1 MENKLAENIRAYR
14 KSLGFTQDQLAERL
28 GVTLGAVSKWERG
41 SSEPDLAYIMDLA
54 ELFHVSVDALIGF
67 SMHGCDADGEAARIE
82 ELGDL
87 LDVPDSGRQVTV
99 FDLAAEYDSALVK
112 FPNHFRIVLGAGLI
126 HSRIGI
132 VYRRND
138 ELYRA
143 LDLLR
148 HALELFS
155 QNKDPG
161 VTELRIHNEI
171 GGCYCAL
178 KDYKKAIEAY
188 KMNNV
193 AGNNDARI
201 GMLLT
206 LYEKN
211 PEEGVRY
218 TEKAFLNQFS
228 DMITSVS
235 GYLYYYISVS
245 EPDRGIR
252 MADWA
257 VRCLEALKEDP
268 AAHAYVDKI
277 ISLFL
282 LGKAVLLEIKGLPEA
297 AEEALRSAVQAAAGF
312 DADPVCTLRNMI
324 LSGKFENI
332 SLYDNTGP
340 TAVDGLKSSL
350 EELAGW
356 LPDGFA
362 ARFEKVLAEDG
373 KLS

>member
-87 LDVPDSGRQVTV
+87 IDVPESGRQVTV
-99 FDLAAEYDSALVK
+99 SDVAAEYDSALVK

-161 VTELRIHNEI
+161 VTELRIRNEI
-171 GGCYCAL
+171 GACWCAL

-188 KMNNV
+188 KKNNV

-268 AAHAYVDKI
+268 SGHAYMDKI
-277 ISLFL
+277 ISLIL
-282 LGKAVLLEIKGLPEA
+282 LAKAVLLGIKGLPEA
-297 AEEALRSAVQAAAGF
+297 AEETLRSAVRSAVRF
-312 DADPVCTLRNMI
+312 DADPVYTLRNMI
-324 LSGKFENI
+324 LSGKNANT
-332 SLYDNTGP
+332 SVYDDTGP

-350 EELAGW
+350 EEIACW
-356 LPDGFA
+356 LPGGFA
-362 ARFEKVLAEDG
+362 ARFEKVLAEAG
-373 KLS
+373 VR

>member
-1 MENKLAENIRAYR
+1 MENKLAENIRSYR
-14 KSLGFTQDQLAERL
+14 RGLGFTQDQLAERL

-87 LDVPDSGRQVTV
+87 IDVPESGRQVTV
-99 FDLAAEYDSALVK
+99 SDVAAEYDGALVK

-143 LDLLR
+143 LDLQR

-161 VTELRIHNEI
+161 VTELRIRNEI
-171 GGCYCAL
+171 GACWCAL

-188 KMNNV
+188 KKNNV

-282 LGKAVLLEIKGLPEA
+282 LGKAILLEIKGLPEA

-332 SLYDNTGP
+332 SVYDDTGP

-362 ARFEKVLAEDG
+362 ARFEKVLAEAG
-373 KLS
+373 VR

>member
-41 SSEPDLAYIMDLA
+41 SSEPVLAYIMDLA

-67 SMHGCDADGEAARIE
+67 SMHGCDADAEAARIE
-82 ELGDL
+82 ELGDR
-87 LDVPDSGRQVTV
+87 LDAPDPGKRVTV
-99 FDLAAEYDSALVK
+99 FDLAAEYDTALVK

-126 HSRIGI
+126 HSRIGV
-132 VYRRND
+132 VYKRD
-138 ELYRA
+138 AELYRA

-155 QNKDPG
+155 QNKDPD
-161 VTELRIHNEI
+161 VTEVMIHSEI
-171 GGCYCAL
+171 GGCFCAL
-178 KDYKKAIEAY
+178 KDYKKAIEEY
-188 KMNNV
+188 KKNNV
-193 AGNNDARI
+193 AGNNNANI
-201 GMLLT
+201 GILLT

-218 TEKAFLNQFS
+218 TEKAFISTLGG
-228 DMITSVS
+228 MVTSVS
-235 GYLYYYISVS
+235 GYLDYYMSVS

-257 VRCLEALKEDP
+257 VQCLDALKEDP
-268 AAHAYVDKI
+268 SAQAYMDKI
-277 ISLFL
+277 KSIFL
-282 LGKAVLLEIKGLPEA
+282 MAKAVLLEIKGLPEA
-297 AEEALRSAVQAAAGF
+297 AEETLRSAVRSAVRF

-324 LSGKFENI
+324 LSGKNDNV
-332 SLYDNTGP
+332 SLYDDAGP
-340 TAVDGLKSSL
+340 TAVEGLKSSL
-350 EELAGW
+350 EEIACW

-362 ARFEKVLAEDG
+362 ARFERILAEDG

>member
-87 LDVPDSGRQVTV
+87 IDVPESGRQVTV
-99 FDLAAEYDSALVK
+99 SDVAAEYDGALVK

-161 VTELRIHNEI
+161 VTELRIRNEI
-171 GGCYCAL
+171 GACWCAL

-188 KMNNV
+188 KKNNV

-282 LGKAVLLEIKGLPEA
+282 LGKAILLEIKGLPEA
-297 AEEALRSAVQAAAGF
+297 AEETLRSAVRSAVRF
-312 DADPVCTLRNMI
+312 DADPVYTLRNMI
-324 LSGKFENI
+324 LSGKNANT
-332 SLYDNTGP
+332 SVYDDTGP

-362 ARFEKVLAEDG
+362 ARFEKVLAEAG
-373 KLS
+373 VR